1 MVIVGHAYL
10 HNRNK
15 HIKFMKSQKHTG
27 IHKMMRK
34 KNKEYTV
41 IILSQYNYGFS
52 YHSPIIM
59 GEFYLVTR
67 ASPLIF
73 TNSPMVVASPFMLY
87 SQIIYGIRVNPVIV
101 EFKFESYNQSNHRQR

>member
-1 MVIVGHAYL
+1 
-10 HNRNK
+10 
-15 HIKFMKSQKHTG
+15 
-27 IHKMMRK
+27 
-34 KNKEYTV
+34 
-41 IILSQYNYGFS
+41 
-52 YHSPIIM
+52 M

-101 EFKFESYNQSNHRQR
+101 EFKFESYN